1 MILRVLLVHDC
12 GLDVKFTASNRVEFA
27 IDYAR
32 SVYLIILKIVS
43 ERSMRRSIP
52 VLLLSILIFLSIQP
66 LFAEAQSAKPKL
78 TLDDFFNFVS
88 FPDVKVSPDGNSVV
102 IETERAD
109 WEQQIFRRELWLYR
123 TASNAADTQSSGSL
137 VQLTQS
143 AHNTSPQWSPDG
155 KWIAFL
161 SERKVSESKDIGSGD
176 SKGRD
181 GDRAESQGK
190 GDVAQLL
197 LISPSGG
204 EAFAITS
211 GEDEVHSFAWGGDSK
226 SIAFATRQPWTKQQ
240 NDDHKKEWKDVSSYR
255 GDERGDVIFRLAL
268 DEALARHAALGTA
281 EIPASEKDSG
291 VTPGAIAITRSPLR
305 IGQITIARDGS
316 RLAFVTSSVS
326 ERQEKVQDFDLYLVN
341 YQGNRSLANPALE
354 AAPVRLTHNEAVEL
368 NPEWA
373 PDNRHL
379 FFQVN
384 LGSLERK
391 YEDPQPRLYWIDAG
405 DTSDINPARR
415 DVKRWFAAYPG
426 EVVRYA
432 PFSDGSVLA
441 SGRMG
446 TEVQPITQANPKAA
460 VVKREGWSGT
470 YELPAAAAQ
479 TSRIAFGYSSTLK
492 PTEIYLAD
500 GPNKIAQAQPITS
513 FNKRFTERDLPQAK
527 PYRWT
532 SDDGTPVEGM
542 LMYPPGKFEAKNLRM
557 FVFIHGGP
565 QDADGNHF
573 EADWYQWDR
582 LAASAGWLVFEPNYR
597 GSTGYG
603 DKFAL
608 GIVPEIVSRPGKD
621 ILTGVDALVKD
632 GIADVNQLTIGGYSY
647 GGYMTNWLITQTT
660 RFKAAVTGAGAVEH
674 VANWGNDDTTFDD
687 AYFLGGLPWETAD
700 RYRSEGAIYQLN
712 KVRTPTHL
720 VAGADDIR
728 VAVAE
733 DYLLD
738 RALHELNIS
747 SELLIFPGE
756 GHSLTKNPWH
766 GKIKVREELK
776 WLEKYGGV
784 VATN

>member
-1 MILRVLLVHDC
+1 M
-12 GLDVKFTASNRVEFA
+12 EFA

-32 SVYLIILKIVS
+32 SVYIMIPKIVS

-52 VLLLSILIFLSIQP
+52 VLLLSLILIFPSTQP
-66 LFAEAQSAKPKL
+66 IFAEAQSAKPKL
-78 TLDDFFNFVS
+78 TLDEFFNSVS
-88 FPDVKVSPDGNSVV
+88 FPDIKVSPDGNSVV

-109 WEQQIFRRELWLYR
+109 WEQQIFRKELWLYR
-123 TASNAADTQSSGSL
+123 TANAAKTQSSGSL

-161 SERKVSESKDIGSGD
+161 SELKVSGSKDTDSGD
-176 SKGRD
+176 SKGKD
-181 GDRAESQGK
+181 GNGHESTVNRNGK
-190 GDVAQLL
+190 GKDKDKDDVAQLF

-211 GEDEVHSFAWGGDSK
+211 GEDEVHSFAWGADSK
-226 SIAFATRQPWTKQQ
+226 SIVFATRQPWTKQQ
-240 NDDHKKEWKDVSSYR
+240 NDDHKKEWKDVSRYR

-268 DEALARHAALGTA
+268 DEALARHAALGST
-281 EIPASEKDSG
+281 EIPEPEKNSG
-291 VTPGAIAITRSPLR
+291 VTPGAIAIARSLLR

-326 ERQEKVQDFDLYLVN
+326 ERQEKVEDYDLYLVN
-341 YQGNRSLANPALE
+341 LSLVNSTLE
-354 AAPVRLTHNEAVEL
+354 SSPVRLTHNEAVEL

-405 DTSDINPARR
+405 DTSGIGPAKR
-415 DVKRWFAAYPG
+415 DVQRWFAAYPG
-426 EVVRYA
+426 EIVRYT
-432 PFSDGSVLA
+432 PLPDGSVLG

-446 TEVQPITQANPKAA
+446 TEVQPITQASPKAA
-460 VVKREGWSGT
+460 IVKREGWAGT
-470 YELPAAAAQ
+470 YELPAAATQA
-479 TSRIAFGYSSTLK
+479 SRIAFAYSSTVK
-492 PTEIYLAD
+492 PTEIYVAD
-500 GPNKIAQAQPITS
+500 GPDKIVQAQPITS
-513 FNKRFTERDLPQAK
+513 FNKLFTERDLPQAK

-542 LMYPPGKFEAKNLRM
+542 LMYPPGKFEAKNLPM

-582 LAASAGWLVFEPNYR
+582 LAATAGWLVFDAKYR
-597 GSTGYG
+597 GFTVYV

-608 GIVPEIVSRPGKD
+608 GIILEIVYRPGKD
-621 ILTGVDALVKD
+621 ILTGVDSLVKD

-687 AYFLGGLPWETAD
+687 AYFLGGLPWEAAD

-738 RALHELNIS
+738 RALHELNLP

-756 GHSLTKNPWH
+756 GHSLSKNPWH

-776 WLEKYGGV
+776 WLKKYGGV
-784 VATN
+784 AGTN